1 MTLTRRTLLASLAA
15 LALAGPARAE
25 PLSLDDIS
33 AYLNGLKA
41 VKTGF
46 TQIDDDGM
54 ISTGTLYI
62 RRPGRAR
69 FEYDPPNRALV
80 MAGGGTLAIFD
91 DKSNLP
97 PEQYPL
103 ARTPLKLIL
112 GRNIDLSRANMVVA
126 HRSDGTTTSVVAQ
139 DPERPELGTIELVF
153 TGPPVEL
160 RQWIITSSDGSRTTV
175 ILGGLEEVEDLP
187 AGLFSIQWAMEERG
201 F

>member
-1 MTLTRRTLLASLAA
+1 MTTRRSLLASLAA
-15 LALAGPARAE
+15 FAVAAPAAAA
-25 PLSLDDIS
+25 PLSLGEIS
-33 AYLNGLKA
+33 AYLNGLTAAKA
-41 VKTGF
+41 GF

-54 ISTGTLYI
+54 ISTGTLYLH
-62 RRPGRAR
+62 RPGRAR
-69 FEYDPPNRALV
+69 FEYDPPNAALV
-80 MAGGGTLAIFD
+80 IAGGGTVAIFD
-91 DKSNLP
+91 AKSNTP

-112 GRNIDLSRANMVVA
+112 GRNIDLERSRMVVA

-139 DPERPELGTIELVF
+139 DPEHPELGTIELVF

-160 RQWIITSSDGSRTTV
+160 RQWIITNADGSRTTV
-175 ILGGLEEVEDLP
+175 ILGGLERTETLP